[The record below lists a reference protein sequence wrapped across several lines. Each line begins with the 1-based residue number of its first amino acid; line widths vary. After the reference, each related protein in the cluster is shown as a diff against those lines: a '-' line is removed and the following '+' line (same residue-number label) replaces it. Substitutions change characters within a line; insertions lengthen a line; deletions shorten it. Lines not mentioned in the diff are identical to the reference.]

1 MSLFPPQLG
10 CVIHTGALAEMV
22 SYDMLLV
29 NPIKDGMNLVA
40 KEGVVVN
47 QNDGVLILS
56 QTAGTFHELKDGVI
70 PLVSPSN
77 VEKTV
82 EALEKALTIPPKERK
97 IRATRMRD
105 VVERN
110 NLALW
115 LAKQLQDINSI
126 TF

>member
-10 CVIHTGALAEMV
+10 CVIHTGALAKMV

>member
-1 MSLFPPQLG
+1 
-10 CVIHTGALAEMV
+10 MV